1 MLVPRACVCVPG
13 TWHTGTVSVASSG
26 LATVGGTTVDI
37 TGVHL
42 GLSPAVIS
50 VTLTGGSLG
59 LAVRA
64 YSLPPGACVVVDP
77 GVAIRCSTVA
87 GVGAN
92 YTVTVDVDGGHSD
105 PSVDKVSYA
114 RPMISSVEGPGAVGA
129 ATRGGAQVSLHGVCG
144 GACGGALSSG
154 RALLWSVCV
163 CLAFD
168 VFDYSAVCATACMTV
183 LCVVCVALRCACLS
197 PTSVLWAGTPR
208 WRRGRPLSLTTP
220 LCSWPPTAQ

>member
-1 MLVPRACVCVPG
+1 MCECDDLTRPVMLVPRACVCVPD

-129 ATRGGAQVSLHGVCG
+129 ATRGGAQVSLHGVRG
-144 GACGGALSSG
+144 GAWSSG

-163 CLAFD
+163 
-168 VFDYSAVCATACMTV
+168 
-183 LCVVCVALRCACLS
+183 LS
-197 PTSVLWAGTPR
+197 LMF
-208 WRRGRPLSLTTP
+208 LMSLTTALSALP
-220 LCSWPPTAQ
+220 CVRLRVMSFVLYVWHSAVLASVQLRSCGREHHGGGVGVPCH